1 MAIWED
7 GGDMRKRI
15 TIEVEVS
22 GHEQFDEEQVDKFL
36 ASEFC
41 GCPIECEEYDKLV
54 ESIDYRVVSCI
65 VE

>member
-1 MAIWED
+1 
-7 GGDMRKRI
+7 MRKRI
-15 TIEVEVS
+15 TIEVEMS

-41 GCPIECEEYDKLV
+41 GCPIDCEEYDKCA
-54 ESIDYRVVSCI
+54 ESIDYSIVSCI